1 MQQTPLK
8 LLMVEDSSMD
18 AELTLMRLERSGL
31 HVQSQLV
38 FDHVGVDHAL
48 REARY
53 DLILCDCVLPGS
65 SGTEVLAIA
74 QRLAPDVPFIF
85 LSGIYGEEHAVE
97 MIRLGAT
104 DYVLKKNL
112 PLLPK
117 AVRRALTEVQERQ
130 RRRRAE
136 EALIDVEARARI
148 AIDAAGMGTWD
159 LRPQEGL
166 LLWDDRCKTLF
177 GLPTSTEMS
186 LEVFLGGIYPDDL
199 P

>member
-8 LLMVEDSSMD
+8 ILMVEDSSMD

-38 FDHVGVDHAL
+38 FDHAGVEHAL
-48 REARY
+48 RQARY

-74 QRLAPDVPFIF
+74 QRLAPDIPFIF

-104 DYVLKKNL
+104 DYLS
-112 PLLPK
+112 
-117 AVRRALTEVQERQ
+117 
-130 RRRRAE
+130 
-136 EALIDVEARARI
+136 LIHI
-148 AIDAAGMGTWD
+148 
-159 LRPQEGL
+159 
-166 LLWDDRCKTLF
+166 
-177 GLPTSTEMS
+177 
-186 LEVFLGGIYPDDL
+186 
-199 P
+199 

>member
-65 SGTEVLAIA
+65 EWQT
-74 QRLAPDVPFIF
+74 F
-85 LSGIYGEEHAVE
+85 LKHH
-97 MIRLGAT
+97 
-104 DYVLKKNL
+104 NL
-112 PLLPK
+112 ESSMSRRGKLP
-117 AVRRALTEVQERQ
+117 
-130 RRRRAE
+130 
-136 EALIDVEARARI
+136 
-148 AIDAAGMGTWD
+148 
-159 LRPQEGL
+159 
-166 LLWDDRCKTLF
+166 
-177 GLPTSTEMS
+177 
-186 LEVFLGGIYPDDL
+186 
-199 P
+199 